1 MKVRF
6 FLFAAF
12 FFLLASMRTDKPAYQ
27 FFRADGKTVDYDKVL
42 KEAGKADIIFFGE
55 IHNSPIC
62 HWLQIELTKDLFTE
76 KKENLVLGVEM
87 FETDNQLILDEYL
100 QGRISEKNFTD
111 EAKLWKN
118 YNTDYKP
125 LINFAKESHLPVIAT
140 NIPRRYASMVNKGG
154 FEVLDSLTP
163 TAKKFIAPLPIAY
176 DPELKGYK
184 DMLNMGMEGGHTS
197 PNLPKAQAIKD
208 ATMANS
214 ILNNRKDGM
223 TFLHFNGT
231 YHSDNFQG
239 ILWYIRQR
247 DPNLKIMTIS
257 SIEQDTIEELKPEN
271 MNLAD
276 FILCVP
282 SDMTKTQ

>member
-1 MKVRF
+1 MKVRL

-12 FFLLASMRTDKPAYQ
+12 LLFLTSMKTDKPAYQ
-27 FFRADGKTVDYDKVL
+27 FFRADGNAADYDKVL

-55 IHNSPIC
+55 QHDSPIC
-62 HWLQIELTKDLFTE
+62 HWLQIELTKDLFRE
-76 KKENLVLGVEM
+76 KKDNLVLGMEM
-87 FETDNQLILDEYL
+87 FESDNQLILDEYL

-118 YNTDYKP
+118 YKTDYKP
-125 LINFAKESHLPVIAT
+125 LIDFAREHKLPVIAT

-163 TAKKFIAPLPIAY
+163 EAKKFIAPLPISY

-214 ILNNRKDGM
+214 ILNNRKDGL
-223 TFLHFNGT
+223 TFIHFNGT

-247 DPNLKIMTIS
+247 EPDLKIMTIS
-257 SIEQDTIEELKPEN
+257 SVQQDTIEELKPEYLN
-271 MNLAD
+271 VAD